1 MFLNSLRKLID
12 EQVITVVL
20 RDGKEIEY
28 DKQEYKNDNLLAW
41 LDIEKIEVVDNMM
54 YLIVERNE

>member
-20 RDGKEIEY
+20 NDGQEIEY